1 MRADN
6 NIRIGKK
13 NITTDPVN
21 VKRLQR
27 GYYKKKNFM
36 PYLVYILA

>member
-21 VKRLQR
+21 VKILQR
-27 GYYKKKNFM
+27 GHYKKNFM